1 MDCHFVRHHRATSK
15 DKNVK
20 SLPDTAATTKAG
32 SSWTLSWN
40 LKVPNP
46 VSSDINKNRGC
57 EVWRVGSWWR
67 KGSNIEEDLC
77 IYMYIL
83 YRNVLQRHVGWK
95 FHCCL
100 PSFRLPPGSRCQAA
114 QGFSKSSAFP
124 WGRSHSGFKTESS
137 LGSSGPYDVVKA
149 WVDSPIGKR
158 LKKRKRGWW
167 DNT

>member
-57 EVWRVGSWWR
+57 EVWRVGSWWL
-67 KGSNIEEDLC
+67 KGSNIEEDMCTVYIHVYTVQEC
-77 IYMYIL
+77 ITETCWLEVFIAVCQVSVCHPKVGARRLRAFRNRVLFRGVVAIAASKPNLHSVLLDLMTWWRRGSIL
-83 YRNVLQRHVGWK
+83 R
-95 FHCCL
+95 
-100 PSFRLPPGSRCQAA
+100 
-114 QGFSKSSAFP
+114 
-124 WGRSHSGFKTESS
+124 
-137 LGSSGPYDVVKA
+137 
-149 WVDSPIGKR
+149 
-158 LKKRKRGWW
+158 
-167 DNT
+167 